1 MVKIF
6 RQDAERTQQD
16 YHWNEYTQQQGGVST
31 GSCSSGIPESH
42 PVLRKEGSLQ
52 NVSEQS
58 RHLHLLYF

>member
-6 RQDAERTQQD
+6 RQD

-31 GSCSSGIPESH
+31 DSCSSGIPESH

-52 NVSEQS
+52 NLPEQS
-58 RHLHLLYF
+58 PHLHLLYFWVA